1 MGDDMK
7 LKKIGAALMGTL
19 ALVFSL
25 VACAGPSTVDPQKLV
40 SNFVGTWEMYSATF
54 EDGPVT
60 NEDYQEL
67 TGYGMHTTLDLD
79 DDGGLLI
86 DAFGNQYFGT
96 WKIKDERT
104 LSLTIDGDSVDA
116 PFEGGMLSISYDG
129 ESMVFEKTDA
139 TPNMD
144 RDPSENA
151 GDFSGFEDTE
161 ETTSTTDGTSD
172 FFSAETDFYV
182 NSYVSDVTEDSP
194 LNVVVADDE
203 NLSITVY
210 AVGTDYEGDT
220 GYLMTVE
227 NKTDEDLVVLG
238 TSFTV
243 NGVSVSDDYATLAR
257 PVPAGQTRKA
267 FLFFDQDVATVSEGS
282 TCTGMIGAFDASD
295 NNAGIYDLSI

>member
-1 MGDDMK
+1 M
-7 LKKIGAALMGTL
+7 
-19 ALVFSL
+19 VE
-25 VACAGPSTVDPQKLV
+25 PSPPTSGFPQKLV
-40 SNFVGTWEMYSATF
+40 SNFVGTWEMHSATF

-79 DDGGLLI
+79 DDGELLI

-104 LSLTIDGDSVDA
+104 LSLTIDGDAVDA
-116 PFEGGMLSISYDG
+116 PFEDGMLTISYDG
-129 ESMVFEKTDA
+129 ESMVFEKTD
-139 TPNMD
+139 TMPNMD

-151 GDFSGFEDTE
+151 GDFSDFEDTEETE
-161 ETTSTTDGTSD
+161 ETTSTTDDTSD

-243 NGVSVSDDYATLAR
+243 NGTSVSDDYATLAR

>member
-1 MGDDMK
+1 
-7 LKKIGAALMGTL
+7 
-19 ALVFSL
+19 LVE
-25 VACAGPSTVDPQKLV
+25 PSPPNSGFPQKLA

-67 TGYGMHTTLDLD
+67 TDYGMHTTLDLD
-79 DDGGLLI
+79 DDGELLV
-86 DAFGNQYFGT
+86 DTFGSQHFGT

-116 PFEGGMLSISYDG
+116 PLEDGMLTISYDG

-161 ETTSTTDGTSD
+161 ETTSTTDDTSD

-267 FLFFDQDVATVSEGS
+267 FLFFDQDVITVSEGS